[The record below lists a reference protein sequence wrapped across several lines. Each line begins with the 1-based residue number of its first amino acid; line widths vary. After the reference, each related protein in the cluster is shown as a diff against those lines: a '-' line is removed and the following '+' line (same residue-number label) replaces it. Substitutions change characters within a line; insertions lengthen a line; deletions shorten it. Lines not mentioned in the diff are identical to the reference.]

1 MLKEDVYIEFVG
13 NVLGLKQVNDYRSLH
28 RKLTS
33 FFTDST
39 PFDFEHCLR
48 FKQKL
53 VHEQYAPNSINN
65 HIKVIKHFCSYYE
78 LYKIPY
84 DERIKQLK
92 YEKKVTVTEKETLTE
107 EEIIRIAKQKLQFS
121 SGPFKLN
128 KITNAKLNL
137 KYKAMIYLLACGA
150 RIDEIV
156 TLTWNNVYEDRIKV
170 TGKTGERILSIP
182 KKLFKLMVL
191 LDRYPHNYV
200 LGSRQGKLYD
210 INANTIIREKV
221 RLAGINKY
229 ITSHCFRHSYIMN
242 NILAGESIAVIAE
255 QVGHKS
261 WETTRQYS
269 HLTHVH
275 TKKQIEGYKVFRG
288 KKVDDEKESLLDKIM
303 KTNDKDKLRAL
314 SLLLG

>member
-1 MLKEDVYIEFVG
+1 MVNEEEYLEFVT
-13 NVLGLKQVNDYRSLH
+13 NVLGLKQVADYRSLY
-28 RKLTS
+28 RKIYSYFGSTIP
-33 FFTDST
+33 FT
-39 PFDFEHCLR
+39 FEHCLR

-53 VHEQYAPNSINN
+53 VKEEYAPNSINN
-65 HIKVIKHFCSYYE
+65 HIKVIKHLCSYYE
-78 LYKIPY
+78 MYKIPY
-84 DERIKQLK
+84 DEQIKSLK
-92 YEKKVTVTEKETLTE
+92 YEKKTTVSERETLTE
-107 EEIIRIAKQKLQFS
+107 CEIILIAKQKLQFS

-128 KITNAKLNL
+128 KIQNAKLNL

-150 RIDEIV
+150 RIDEVV
-156 TLTWNNVYEDRIKV
+156 TLTWNNVYSDRIKV

-182 KKLFKLMVL
+182 NKLYRLMEH

-210 INANTIIREKV
+210 INANKIIREKV
-221 RLAGINKY
+221 KLAGINKY

-269 HLTHVH
+269 HLTHTH

-288 KKVDDEKESLLDKIM
+288 KKVDDEKESLLEKIM
-303 KTNDKDKLRAL
+303 KTNDKNKLRAL
-314 SLLLG
+314 SLLLE